1 MYRKIWTRKIL
12 NLDAFH
18 MCMCFPLSF
27 TTFKSN
33 YFQEQVRTVASTDK
47 VLLFFNLQS
56 EWWLQK
62 IVFTISS
69 DLKKAHLQIAETLL
83 QIYLKIGSLRISFLR
98 VFLSK
103 QSYELFE
110 QMFLFLRSPKDRCS
124 YLFSTLFMLKNVSND
139 SWKENLL

>member
-1 MYRKIWTRKIL
+1 MTREKKIYY
-12 NLDAFH
+12 
-18 MCMCFPLSF
+18 
-27 TTFKSN
+27 SN
-33 YFQEQVRTVASTDK
+33 YFQEQVRTAASADK

-62 IVFTISS
+62 TVFTISS

-83 QIYLKIGSLRISFLR
+83 QIYLKTGSLRISFLR

-124 YLFSTLFMLKNVSND
+124 YLFSTLFMLKNVYVKKCLKMLKNV
-139 SWKENLL
+139 

>member
-1 MYRKIWTRKIL
+1 MYREKMYRKIWTRKIL
-12 NLDAFH
+12 NSDAFH

-33 YFQEQVRTVASTDK
+33 YFQEQVRTVASADK

-62 IVFTISS
+62 TVFTISS

-83 QIYLKIGSLRISFLR
+83 QIYLKIGSLRFSWVNNLMNS
-98 VFLSK
+98 LS
-103 QSYELFE
+103 
-110 QMFLFLRSPKDRCS
+110 RCF
-124 YLFSTLFMLKNVSND
+124 YFCGALKIDAVICSVPC
-139 SWKENLL
+139 LC